1 VDQANAVVIAV
12 VVIAVV
18 AAVIVAVIAV
28 AAAAVIAVD
37 RSNFN
42 GKAAYKVGKKF
53 DWLFSGPER
62 HDSCA
67 RITQTPANG

>member
-1 VDQANAVVIAV
+1 VVIAV
-12 VVIAVV
+12 AVIAVV
-18 AAVIVAVIAV
+18 AVVIVAVIAV
-28 AAAAVIAVD
+28 AAAVIAVD

>member
-1 VDQANAVVIAV
+1 VDQAHV
-12 VVIAVV
+12 VVIAVAV
-18 AAVIVAVIAV
+18 IVVAAAVIVVVIV
-28 AAAAVIAVD
+28 VAAAVIAVD